1 MADLYGLL
9 IRILIT
15 VWCYFIFIMGCIVW
29 GGLGIP
35 LTLLLSHFWPSLRD
49 RFNDG
54 TQRILG
60 AYIRRLPF
68 IELEIDRSRRST
80 SDRSIVLV
88 MNHQSF
94 LDPIVM
100 LSLEPRLSGPARGYM
115 FRVPI
120 VRSVLKLGRF
130 FLSDSGA
137 PAPLER
143 MRDGVQEALD
153 RRGTLLFYPEGS
165 RTRTGEIEAFHHG
178 AFRMAVEYQ
187 LPIQPVVTDGLH
199 RVLPPGSLILQT
211 LGRHPV
217 QVRYLDPIEPP
228 YGEGLQRR
236 VVRDLAQRVR
246 LAMVEE
252 LKALRS
258 EPKALRS
265 ERKAASE

>member
-1 MADLYGLL
+1 MPDLFGWL
-9 IRILIT
+9 IRTLAT
-15 VWCYFIFIMGCIVW
+15 AWGYFVFALGSVVW

-35 LTLLLSHFWPSLRD
+35 LTLVLSRFWPSLRD

-54 TQRILG
+54 TQLILR
-60 AYIRRLPF
+60 AYIHRLPF
-68 IELEIDRSRRST
+68 LRLEVDQSRRIS
-80 SDRSIVLV
+80 SDGCLVLV

-130 FLSDSGA
+130 FLSDSGE
-137 PAPLER
+137 PAPLGR
-143 MRDGVQEALD
+143 MRQGVEEALD

-165 RTRTGEIEAFHHG
+165 RTRTGEIGDFRHG
-178 AFRMAVEYQ
+178 AFRMAVEFQ
-187 LPIQPVVTDGLH
+187 LPIQPVVSDGLD
-199 RVLPPGSLILQT
+199 RYLPPGSLIVQT
-211 LGRHPV
+211 RRPVRV

-228 YGEGLQRR
+228 YGDAPQRR

-246 LAMVEE
+246 LSMVEE
-252 LKALRS
+252 LRELRQ
-258 EPKALRS
+258 
-265 ERKAASE
+265 EREAAGR

>member
-15 VWCYFIFIMGCIVW
+15 LWCYFIFIMGCIVW

-35 LTLLLSHFWPSLRD
+35 LTLLLSQFWPSLRE

-100 LSLEPRLSGPARGYM
+100 LSLEPRLSGPVRGYM

-130 FLSDSGA
+130 FLSDSGE

-143 MRDGVQEALD
+143 MRAGVQEALD

-178 AFRMAVEYQ
+178 AFRMAVEYR

-236 VVRDLAQRVR
+236 VVRDLSQRVR
-246 LAMVEE
+246 LSMVEE
-252 LKALRS
+252 LKTLRRERGAVS
-258 EPKALRS
+258 E
-265 ERKAASE
+265 